1 MNAMKVILVEKV
13 QGLGEKGD
21 VVTVK
26 DGYARN
32 FLIPRGKVMP
42 ANEGNLAR
50 LDAKIR
56 REQIQVKKD
65 TREAE
70 QLAERLKSV
79 SCTIRV
85 QADEGDKLYGSV
97 GPREIAQALE
107 DQGIHLDVGTVEME
121 EHIKML
127 GVYPVK
133 VVLLKGIEA
142 EIKVWII
149 RE

>member
-1 MNAMKVILVEKV
+1 MKVILVEDV
-13 QGLGEKGD
+13 ARLGSRGD

-32 FLIPRGKVMP
+32 YLIPAAKALP
-42 ANEGNLAR
+42 ANEGALKQLQAKVKLDEAR
-50 LDAKIR
+50 L
-56 REQIQVKKD
+56 KKD
-65 TREAE
+65 RRRAE
-70 QLAERLKSV
+70 EIAERMSGV

-97 GPREIAQALE
+97 GPRDIAQALE
-107 DQGIHLDVGTVEME
+107 EQGYETDQNDIVMD

-133 VVLLKGIEA
+133 IRLFSDVEA
-142 EIKVWII
+142 EIKVWVI

>member
-1 MNAMKVILVEKV
+1 MKVILVEDV
-13 QGLGEKGD
+13 PRLGSRGD

-32 FLIPRGKVMP
+32 YLIPSAKALPASDGALKQLAVKV
-42 ANEGNLAR
+42 R
-50 LDAKIR
+50 LDEAR
-56 REQIQVKKD
+56 VKKD
-65 TREAE
+65 KRRAE
-70 QLAERLKSV
+70 EIAQRMTGV

-97 GPREIAQALE
+97 GPRDIAHALE
-107 DQGIHLDVGTVEME
+107 EQGYETDPGAIVMD

-127 GVYPVK
+127 GVYPVNIRLFDG
-133 VVLLKGIEA
+133 VEA
-142 EIKVWII
+142 EIKVWVI